1 MSSAPEPGTGEPR
14 IGRPP
19 KVDQHGTPTR
29 ERLLNAAVDACV
41 EHGYDGVTLSEIAR
55 RADVSTPAVYSHFSG
70 KAELMVAAS
79 KRELIRLSDNS
90 ASPDRD
96 LVGTMLR
103 WIQPDND
110 TIRRLILELHSAA
123 TRYPEVA
130 ELLDH
135 WTEANARVLADQ
147 FGMNNAQLKLMY
159 LTLLG
164 LAHHRG
170 VDLNVSDAALEA
182 EIRTMV
188 AGWIPF
194 DTSADRHGDGAT

>member
-1 MSSAPEPGTGEPR
+1 MSGAPDPRVGEPR

-19 KVDQHGTPTR
+19 KVDRHGTPTR
-29 ERLLNAAVDACV
+29 ERLLTAAVDACV
-41 EHGYDGVTLSEIAR
+41 ERGYDGVTLSEIAR
-55 RADVSTPAVYSHFSG
+55 RADVSTPAVYSHFKG

-79 KRELIRLSDNS
+79 KRELVRLGDNS
-90 ASPDRD
+90 TSPNRD

-103 WIQPDND
+103 WMQPDND
-110 TIRRLILELHSAA
+110 TVRRLILELHSAA

-130 ELLDH
+130 ELLDD
-135 WTEANARVLADQ
+135 WTEANARLLAQQ
-147 FGMNNAQLKLMY
+147 FGMNKTQLKLMY

-170 VDLNVSDAALEA
+170 VDLQVSDADLEA

-194 DTSADRHGDGAT
+194 DTSSGRDHNGTT